1 MPRTRETFKEC
12 EGKWRVGKGQ
22 PARNPDDLEGV
33 RRGIVVRGCR
43 NAGPRE
49 RLRESRPHGT
59 RGEKEAQRRR
69 PQALRIFWRKGNR
82 REHRGMH
89 LWMSVKCKRDLV
101 TTACSVMQHQL
112 SQSKD

>member
-1 MPRTRETFKEC
+1 MNTPPQSHPERGPLPWTRETCKEC

-49 RLRESRPHGT
+49 RLRESRPHGP
-59 RGEKEAQRRR
+59 RGAKEAQRRR

-82 REHRGMH
+82 REQGNAPVDVGEMQ
-89 LWMSVKCKRDLV
+89 KR
-101 TTACSVMQHQL
+101 
-112 SQSKD
+112 